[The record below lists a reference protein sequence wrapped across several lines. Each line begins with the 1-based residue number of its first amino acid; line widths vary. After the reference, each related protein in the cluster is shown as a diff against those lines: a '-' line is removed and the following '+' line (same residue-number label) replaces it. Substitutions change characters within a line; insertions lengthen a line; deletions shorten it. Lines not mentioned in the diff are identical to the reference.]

1 MSVKGSIVAIKPT
14 IYKFSINVTD
24 LDRNYYDTLN
34 LTVAQHPSET
44 LERMMVRVLVF
55 CIEVQEGLVFTKG
68 LSQPD
73 EPDIWCRSLDDQ
85 LLLWID
91 VGEPAVDRIKK
102 ATRIAKVVKVF
113 SFNNKSDAWW
123 RIEGEKFN
131 QLAVQVFQLPWISV
145 QTMATLV
152 DRTSELSL
160 TITESTAYI
169 TSNKGDCEISWS
181 QLSSS

>member
-1 MSVKGSIVAIKPT
+1 MAIKPT
-14 IYKFSINVTD
+14 IFKFSINVSD

-55 CIEVQEGLVFTKG
+55 CIEAQEGLAFTKG
-68 LSQPD
+68 LSVPD

-85 LLLWID
+85 LQLWID

-102 ATRIAKVVKVF
+102 ASRIAKSVKVF
-113 SFNNKSDAWW
+113 SFNNKSDSWW
-123 RIEGEKFN
+123 RIEGHKFN
-131 QLAVQVFQLPWISV
+131 ELSVQVFQLPWSRV

-152 DRTSELSL
+152 DRTTELSI
-160 TITESTAYI
+160 TITESTAYL
-169 TSNKGDCEISWS
+169 TSSNGDCEITWS
-181 QLSSS
+181 PLSSS